1 LGWLAFIGN
10 ERRTSE
16 EPRVSAVIYA
26 AIVVMWA
33 VVLVPM
39 WLRRHDDK
47 TESRSV
53 DRFSTAMRTL
63 SRRTTSGPGRRYVVM
78 PRRSE
83 GGVSVHVS
91 GAAVAPAAPTRPK
104 VRTARLRPALKLKP
118 RRATSLVAR
127 RRRLFLG
134 LAIVTFFTFVLAV
147 AGVLSWLLQ
156 IVLDVFL
163 VAFCLH
169 LRAQARRASA
179 VARQRRRATV
189 AAPARQAPAT
199 RQRPRPAMTPAAAAY
214 AAQQHASYAQVS
226 EEPLEATGT
235 DDDTWEPVPVPRP
248 TYTLKPPAPVEVP
261 IDLIDP
267 LRDTDPHN
275 TMAVASYDDLA
286 APGAE
291 VIATA
296 GEEIETDLDE
306 ILQRRW
312 A

>member
-1 LGWLAFIGN
+1 M
-10 ERRTSE
+10 
-16 EPRVSAVIYA
+16 SAVIYA

-78 PRRSE
+78 PRRND

-91 GAAVAPAAPTRPK
+91 GAAVAPAAPTRP
-104 VRTARLRPALKLKP
+104 VSRPVKSRPSVASQP
-118 RRATSLVAR
+118 RRQRSLAAR

-134 LAIVTFFTFVLAV
+134 LAILTFFTFLLAV
-147 AGVLSWLLQ
+147 VGVMSWALQ
-156 IVLDVFL
+156 VVVDVIL
-163 VAFCLH
+163 VAFCIH
-169 LRAQARRASA
+169 LRAQVRRTAL
-179 VARQRRRATV
+179 VARERAARAHASGRPT
-189 AAPARQAPAT
+189 PARTA
-199 RQRPRPAMTPAAAAY
+199 PRPAASRAGRPQPAPAAYREQAIEAEL
-214 AAQQHASYAQVS
+214 A
-226 EEPLEATGT
+226 ATGT
-235 DDDTWEPVPVPRP
+235 DDDTWEPIPVPRP

-267 LRDTDPHN
+267 LRDTDPYN
-275 TMAVASYDDLA
+275 SIAAAAYEDMP
-286 APGAE
+286 APGSE

-296 GEEIETDLDE
+296 DDEVETDLDD

>member
-1 LGWLAFIGN
+1 
-10 ERRTSE
+10 
-16 EPRVSAVIYA
+16 VSAVIYA

-78 PRRSE
+78 PRRGD

-91 GAAVAPAAPTRPK
+91 GAAVAPAEPTATKPRVARVRPF
-104 VRTARLRPALKLKP
+104 VKLKP

-134 LAIVTFFTFVLAV
+134 LAVVTFFTFVLAI
-147 AGVLSWLLQ
+147 AGVFSWLLQ

-163 VAFCLH
+163 VAFCIH
-169 LRAQARRASA
+169 LRAQARRAAA
-179 VARQRRRATV
+179 VARQRRRASRADGAGAAV
-189 AAPARQAPAT
+189 APSARQAPVGQ
-199 RQRPRPAMTPAAAAY
+199 RPRPRPAMSHAAAAFAAPQREAY
-214 AAQQHASYAQVS
+214 APVA
-226 EEPLEATGT
+226 EESLEATGT

-267 LRDTDPHN
+267 LRDTDPYN
-275 TMAVASYDDLA
+275 SMAAASYDDLP

-291 VIATA
+291 VIAAA
-296 GEEIETDLDE
+296 GEELETDLDD

>member
-1 LGWLAFIGN
+1 M
-10 ERRTSE
+10 
-16 EPRVSAVIYA
+16 SAVIYA

-91 GAAVAPAAPTRPK
+91 GAAVAPAEPTS
-104 VRTARLRPALKLKP
+104 AKP
-118 RRATSLVAR
+118 RVAKMRPSFKVKSRGSRSIVAR

-134 LAIVTFFTFVLAV
+134 LAVVTFFTFLLAA
-147 AGVLSWLLQ
+147 AGMFSWVLQ
-156 IVLDVFL
+156 ILLDVVL
-163 VAFCLH
+163 VAFCIH
-169 LRAQARRASA
+169 LRAQARRAA
-179 VARQRRRATV
+179 ALARRRRVARPDGARAT
-189 AAPARQAPAT
+189 AAPARQAPAART
-199 RQRPRPAMTPAAAAY
+199 RPRPAMTPAAAAF
-214 AAQQHASYAQVS
+214 AAPPEASYQQVADQ
-226 EEPLEATGT
+226 PLEATGT

-248 TYTLKPPAPVEVP
+248 TYTMKPPAPVEVP
-261 IDLIDP
+261 VDLIDP
-267 LRDTDPHN
+267 LRDTDPYN
-275 TMAVASYDDLA
+275 SMAAAYDDMP

-291 VIATA
+291 VIAA
-296 GEEIETDLDE
+296 ADEDLETDLDD